1 MKIAS
6 PIIGGSGLEVYHHR
20 LALGL
25 SKIGIESE
33 IYKFSPHWELFPW
46 ALRWKAQ
53 AMMKSGSPCD
63 LIHSHAEYGYF
74 FRRKDKPLVI
84 TLHHSSI
91 DPNYL
96 APLGVPI
103 RLHHQ
108 FFLKPWVKKAMG
120 LADKLV
126 AVSHHTKTTFCEV
139 FQKDFQLQVIYNGI
153 DPHVFRPLEVQ
164 SSPAKRPIVVFFSGN
179 PTYRKGFDLMAPV
192 MKRLGSDFVL
202 HYTAGLRNS
211 LPAKP
216 LPISN
221 IKCVGVLPETELVKE
236 INRADIAFQPSR
248 REGFGLSI
256 LEAMACGK
264 PVVSTNCSA
273 IPEILDHDKGG
284 FLCEV
289 DSVDQMVAAI
299 RNLGHSFELRQ
310 EMGNYNRRAVL
321 GRFTLEHMSN
331 RYGELFRGLLA

>member
-6 PIIGGSGLEVYHHR
+6 PIIGGSGLGVYHRR

-25 SKIGIESE
+25 SKMGIESQ
-33 IYKFSPHWELFPW
+33 IYEFSPRWELFPW
-46 ALRWKAQ
+46 ALRWKVKAL
-53 AMMKSGSPCD
+53 MKPGFMCD
-63 LIHSHAEYGYF
+63 IIHSHAEYGYF

-91 DPNYL
+91 DSEYL
-96 APLGVPI
+96 AASALPL

-108 FFLKPWVKKAMG
+108 FFLKPHVKQTMG
-120 LADKLV
+120 LADRLV
-126 AVSHHTKTTFCEV
+126 AVSHHTKTTFCEL
-139 FQKDFQLQVIYNGI
+139 FQRDFEIQVIYNGI
-153 DPHVFRPLEVQ
+153 DPQVFRPLTIQ
-164 SSPAKRPIVVFFSGN
+164 SPPANGPVVVFFSGN

-192 MKRLGSDFVL
+192 MRRLGSDFVL
-202 HYTAGLRNS
+202 HYTTGLRHSPTKS
-211 LPAKP
+211 LA
-216 LPISN
+216 ISN
-221 IKCVGVLPETELVKE
+221 IQCLGVLPEAQLLKE

-273 IPEILDHDKGG
+273 IPEILDHGKGG

-299 RNLGHSFELRQ
+299 RSLCHSLELRQ
-310 EMGNYNRRAVL
+310 EMGNYNRQTVL
-321 GRFTLEHMSN
+321 NRFTLEQMSN
-331 RYGELFRGLLA
+331 RYGELFRGLLK